1 MKRHYVKNKT
11 IKNEILNL
19 QNTIRQKDITI
30 LDLQRQLE
38 EAKHDAKNLI
48 LFNSSYNH
56 HFGTKT
62 YSISVKLPEHIGFYF
77 PHASYARMLAERILH
92 EIQRN
97 LPQYNINESG
107 EFKP

>member
-1 MKRHYVKNKT
+1 MKRHYVRNKT

-30 LDLQRQLE
+30 LDLTRQLE
-38 EAKHDAKNLI
+38 EAKQDAKNLI
-48 LFNSSYNH
+48 MLNSSYSHLN
-56 HFGTKT
+56 GIKT
-62 YSISVKLPEHIGFYF
+62 YTISVKLPEHMGFYF
-77 PHASYARMLAERILH
+77 PHASYARMLAEKLIH
-92 EIQRN
+92 EFERN